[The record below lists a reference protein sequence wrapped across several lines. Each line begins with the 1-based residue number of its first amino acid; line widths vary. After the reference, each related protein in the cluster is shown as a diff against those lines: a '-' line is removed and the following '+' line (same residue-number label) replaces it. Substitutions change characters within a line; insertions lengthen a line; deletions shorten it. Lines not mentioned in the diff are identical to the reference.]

1 MNVVD
6 SSAWLEFF
14 ADGPNAARFAPPI
27 LAAANLLVPSVAIY
41 EVFKTIARQSG
52 ESNALQAIAVMEQG
66 TVVDFDQA
74 LALTAAR
81 ISAAHK
87 LPLADSIM
95 LATARRDRATLWTQ
109 DADFTNIDG
118 VRFFRRRP

>member
-14 ADGPNAARFAPPI
+14 ADGPNAGRFAPPI
-27 LAAANLLVPSVAIY
+27 LAATNLLVPSVAIY

-95 LATARRDRATLWTQ
+95 LATARRHRATLWTQ

-118 VRFFRRRP
+118 VRFFPRQP